1 MEAPKRLLSRIEAA
15 PKPMPKE
22 TYPKKVRYFLDG
34 SKRINFFIDEDGE
47 IGFATTEG
55 IYVNL
60 YGIEDDDVS
69 RKVLIAII
77 THEELEFAILK
88 ELEGKDL
95 EAWEWEPLLVEIGN
109 YIGQWGGWM

>member
-1 MEAPKRLLSRIEAA
+1 
-15 PKPMPKE
+15 MPKE

-60 YGIEDDDVS
+60 HGMEDDDVS

-88 ELEGKDL
+88 ELEGKEL
-95 EAWEWEPLLVEIGN
+95 EALSWESEWEWEPLLVEIGN
-109 YIGQWGGWM
+109 YIGQRGGWM